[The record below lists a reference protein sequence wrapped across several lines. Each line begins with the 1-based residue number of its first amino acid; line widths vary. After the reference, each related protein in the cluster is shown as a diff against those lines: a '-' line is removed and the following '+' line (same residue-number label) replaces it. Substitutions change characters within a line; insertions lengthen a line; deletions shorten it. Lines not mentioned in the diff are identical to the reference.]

1 MLPSYQPHLHT
12 SRNFFLFIIYDVH
25 NLTGHGF
32 CESCTDQLFPTLGN
46 TARCPNCRKFFHQ
59 RDGHPLYLEL
69 VDSKLAV
76 ATELTESFGQMNVGT
91 PLSSLKEASVKLEQ
105 VSKET
110 QHRVVVSV
118 LLFFLKQAKSPFAFK
133 QTPLQSAIKDF
144 NERIIP
150 HFTTVE
156 NQKQEIEALR
166 KELHRS
172 HRERDLM
179 QTNVDRI
186 VSLPLSLLVATSFM

>member
-1 MLPSYQPHLHT
+1 MTAAAHCPICLDHFRIDADKPEFVVFPCGTFVMLPSYQPHLHT
-12 SRNFFLFIIYDVH
+12 SRNSFLFIIYDVH

-32 CESCTDQLFPTLGN
+32 CESCTEQLFPTLGN

-76 ATELTESFGQMNVGT
+76 ATELTKSFGQMNVGT

-118 LLFFLKQAKSPFAFK
+118 LLFFLKQAKSR
-133 QTPLQSAIKDF
+133 L
-144 NERIIP
+144 
-150 HFTTVE
+150 
-156 NQKQEIEALR
+156 
-166 KELHRS
+166 
-172 HRERDLM
+172 
-179 QTNVDRI
+179 
-186 VSLPLSLLVATSFM
+186 